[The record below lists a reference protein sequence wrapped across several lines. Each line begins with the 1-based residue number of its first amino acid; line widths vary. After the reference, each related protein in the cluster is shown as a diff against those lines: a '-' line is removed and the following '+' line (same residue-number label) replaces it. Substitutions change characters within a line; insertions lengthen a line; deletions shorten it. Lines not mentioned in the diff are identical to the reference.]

1 MKRRKKKQADY
12 SFIAIEVDD
21 YSVRS
26 EAGINYHLHGS
37 LYPFDHEDEPIY
49 SFESVLHISGVCT
62 DPKDRAGHRYDITL
76 YGMPYEQR
84 NTPSIKDLHERDEHG
99 SPKYRKRR
107 GREEPVY
114 TPAPPIAYIDKIR
127 GEDRWTTS
135 VVVAPQMVTDSL
147 IILSSQKSAYIS
159 IHEIKENRKR
169 RVNSLTVQT
178 TNPEEE

>member
-1 MKRRKKKQADY
+1 MKQRKKKQAEY
-12 SFIAIEVDD
+12 AFIAIEVDD

-37 LYPFDHEDEPIY
+37 LYPFDHEDEPIH
-49 SFESVLHISGVCT
+49 SFETVLHISGVCT

-76 YGMPYEQR
+76 YGMPDEQR
-84 NTPSIKDLHERDEHG
+84 NTPKIKDLHERDEHG

-114 TPAPPIAYIDKIR
+114 APAPPIAYIDKIR

-135 VVVAPQMVTDSL
+135 VFVAPQKVTDSL
-147 IILSSQKSAYIS
+147 IILSGPKPAYIS
-159 IHEIKENRKR
+159 IHEIKEDRKR

-178 TNPEEE
+178 TNPEDE